1 MSEQSDFGT
10 FGRYQEIPVD
20 HMSPEQMPPRPTRQ
34 TTRRGALASLSA
46 TLGFAA
52 IPGAAKDSKGGGAA
66 AETSPMGQGRFF
78 IDQTFNFITLRTIGY
93 TVTGGADTGEVLES
107 VRHIPENDVQA
118 WYASW
123 TETAQRVLALADKTR
138 DRLSRGG
145 VYMRA
150 HNYFDTGEF
159 LLPPDDPKRPG
170 AWKRS
175 LDTFAKGLEALGVPH
190 EPFRA
195 PYPGGG
201 LRAIY
206 YPGPAGAEKKPL
218 VMIVGGYDSTMEEL
232 YFMLGKPALDRGY
245 SVLTYEG
252 PGQGDA
258 LRSQGLHFLPEWE
271 RPNAAVLDEFL
282 RRHERPENIV
292 LVGVSMGGYF
302 APRAAA
308 FDDRIT
314 GVVAYDCCY
323 DFGAVFARILNR
335 ASDPVASKSPD
346 FIWAIDNFRW
356 TMGVSDIAS
365 MGAVAQRYT
374 LAPVASRIKQPVL
387 ILAGAADHFIPL
399 DQPAE
404 FAKALVN
411 ARSVTTQ
418 VFDRPSGGAEHCQNG
433 NYTLVHAAVFSWVE
447 DTFGAA

>member
-10 FGRYQEIPVD
+10 LGRYQEIRADQMP
-20 HMSPEQMPPRPTRQ
+20 PEQMTPSPSKQ
-34 TTRRGALASLSA
+34 MTRRGALASLSA
-46 TLGFAA
+46 TLVFAA
-52 IPGAAKDSKGGGAA
+52 VPGAAKDPMAGATPA
-66 AETSPMGQGRFF
+66 ATSPMGQGRFF
-78 IDQTFNFITLRTIGY
+78 INQTFNFQTLRVLGY
-93 TVTGGADTGEVLES
+93 SVTGGADTGEILES
-107 VRHIPENDVQA
+107 VRHIPEGDVQA

-123 TETAQRVLALADKTR
+123 IETGQRVLALADKTR
-138 DRLSRGG
+138 DPLGRGG
-145 VYMRA
+145 AYMRA
-150 HNYFDTGEF
+150 HNYFQTGEF
-159 LLPPDDPKRPG
+159 LLPPDDPKRSDS
-170 AWKRS
+170 WKRN
-175 LDTFAKGLEALGVPH
+175 LDSFAKGLEALGVPH
-190 EPFRA
+190 ERFRA

-206 YPGPAGAEKKPL
+206 YLGPAGAEKKPL

-271 RPNAAVLDEFL
+271 RPNGAVLEEFL
-282 RRHERPENIV
+282 RRHKRPEKIV

-308 FDDRIT
+308 FDDRID

-323 DFGAVFARILNR
+323 DFGSVFGRILNL
-335 ASDPVASKSPD
+335 ASDPILSKSPD
-346 FIWAIDNFRW
+346 FVWAINNFRW

-387 ILAGAADHFIPL
+387 ILAGAEDHFIPL
-399 DQPAE
+399 DQTAE

-411 ARSVTTQ
+411 AKSVTTQ
-418 VFDRPSGGAEHCQNG
+418 VFDRASGGAEHCQNG
-433 NYTLVHAAVFSWVE
+433 NMTLVHAAVFSWIE
-447 DTFGAA
+447 DTFE